1 MGGVVMTIQLDINDS
16 KVDLFLSILNSFKSG
31 IVEKFVVVDSKN
43 SKFLKTFDDSHIEE
57 VSDEENE
64 YCVKLLESLTDED
77 KEISSIEHGC
87 FILKGYTTF

>member
-1 MGGVVMTIQLDINDS
+1 MTIQLDINDS

-77 KEISSIEHGC
+77 KEISSIEYVT
-87 FILKGYTTF
+87 I